1 MTNKEEFNW
10 ERIDNPTIR
19 EELDDFIEMIEK
31 LPVSKLEHINYL
43 TRTDTQKA
51 RLILEEID
59 KPYFEILDPDTD
71 QDKITC
77 NIKQIGIYCG
87 IVSDY
92 ITKIEKQ
99 AEELKD
105 ISNQIFDVTNA
116 LQKWNRNRQ
125 AKSNDS
131 I

>member
-1 MTNKEEFNW
+1 MTNKENINW
-10 ERIDNPTIR
+10 ERLDNPTIS
-19 EELDDFIEMIEK
+19 EELDDFMEMIEK

-51 RLILEEID
+51 RLILEEIN
-59 KPYFEILDPDTD
+59 KPYFESLDPDTD
-71 QDKITC
+71 RDKVTS
-77 NIKQIGIYCG
+77 NLEQIGIYFG

-116 LQKWNRNRQ
+116 IQKWNRQ
-125 AKSNDS
+125 AKSHDN

>member
-1 MTNKEEFNW
+1 MTNKESINW
-10 ERIDNPTIR
+10 DRFDNPTIS
-19 EELDDFIEMIEK
+19 EELDAFIEMIEK

-51 RLILEEID
+51 RLILEEIN
-59 KPYFEILDPDTD
+59 KPYFESLDPDTD
-71 QDKITC
+71 REKVTS
-77 NIKQIGIYCG
+77 NLEQIGIYFG

-116 LQKWNRNRQ
+116 IQKWNRQ
-125 AKSNDS
+125 AKSHDS